1 MSEKYDGHWTES
13 LSEETRQMIN
23 DASFKVWQQIFD
35 ELAITPH
42 ERRRRD
48 RQQLGKRVRLIAID
62 LELSGNEAD
71 ARVLMEAAGTLIGD
85 ENE

>member
-1 MSEKYDGHWTES
+1 
-13 LSEETRQMIN
+13 MIN
-23 DASFKVWQQIFD
+23 DASFRVWQQFFD
-35 ELAITPH
+35 DLMPTPH

-62 LELSGNEAD
+62 LELSGNDAD
-71 ARVLMEAAGTLIGD
+71 ARVLMEAAGALIGD

>member
-1 MSEKYDGHWTES
+1 
-13 LSEETRQMIN
+13 MIN
-23 DASFKVWQQIFD
+23 DASFKVWQQFFD

-48 RQQLGKRVRLIAID
+48 RQQLSKRVRLIAID